1 MHDLPIL
8 YFSSD
13 VKDVGGSDF
22 SEIASLDSDAGP
34 IKGETGIEGLRI
46 DFNAGLRLRVPKG
59 NWHICISDDD
69 SEFVFFDEA
78 VSEKVL
84 ISIQSSIGYFLD
96 YIMEVYQ
103 YMITTLNLQCNI

>member
-1 MHDLPIL
+1 MKIVHDLPIL

-84 ISIQSSIGYFLD
+84 IS
-96 YIMEVYQ
+96 M
-103 YMITTLNLQCNI
+103 